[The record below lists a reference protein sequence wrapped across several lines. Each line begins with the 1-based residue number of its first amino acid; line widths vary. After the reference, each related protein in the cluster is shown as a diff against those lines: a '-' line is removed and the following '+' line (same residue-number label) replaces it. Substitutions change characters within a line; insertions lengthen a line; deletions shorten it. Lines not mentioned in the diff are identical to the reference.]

1 MQRTCG
7 GSGRPGHSGDNKQTE
22 NSGSALRPRVGDKS
36 ASQQGWD
43 CRGLEAL
50 DSENI
55 QKTKIS
61 ASGPISSWQIDGETN
76 GNSERLNFGGGGR
89 QNHCRW

>member
-1 MQRTCG
+1 MQRTFG
-7 GSGRPGHSGDNKQTE
+7 GSRRPGHSGDNKQTE

-50 DSENI
+50 VSENI
-55 QKTKIS
+55 QNIKIS
-61 ASGPISSWQIDGETN
+61 ASGPREIDGETN
-76 GNSERLNFGGGGR
+76 RNSERLNFGGL